1 MRKIILGIGT
11 LALVGAPLAAQ
22 SLPITAPITDGEEL
36 GGGGET
42 IIIAGLIAGIVGLAV
57 LAAADD
63 DDLPTSP

>member
-1 MRKIILGIGT
+1 MRKIVFGMGA
-11 LALVGAPLAAQ
+11 LALAGAPLTAQ
-22 SLPITAPITDGEEL
+22 SLPVVAPVTDAEKL

-42 IIIAGLIAGIVGLAV
+42 IIIASLIAGIVAIGV